1 MSNDFLKFFNEID
14 SSFEEEAARKDVGYK
29 FKIPV
34 FQLSSRDDDW
44 FMLSSDVASTLGFN
58 DSYLL
63 HLRNPILKLLPTT
76 DEEKN
81 YLCEL
86 GLIDHFTRSR
96 NATIV
101 YAWLAYFIF
110 GTKIVHGGRRSR
122 DDDISDHEDVC
133 NILSKQCNLKRPKNK
148 LKNLDE
154 ATLQHH
160 RLVSVRDYNARLK
173 VNRKEK
179 PYHYD
184 PHTNIVQ
191 LPNDTQSTYLNV
203 EFIPQHRMEPPGM
216 ITYIEEKPRDMIAKL
231 SEDILEIIP
240 SDIRAIIEKVKTDE
254 DAAEREKEL
263 KLYAAN
269 QYPLALMDNQIQQ
282 HIPIIGQKAIDN
294 FGEVKNH
301 LE

>member
-1 MSNDFLKFFNEID
+1 NGNGGSDSDGNKDQMDNLSIRDQFLKDQPTVRKETVDDEEMVIITLDNE
-14 SSFEEEAARKDVGYK
+14 SNKKGYK

-86 GLIDHFTRSR
+86 GLIDHFT
-96 NATIV
+96 
-101 YAWLAYFIF
+101 
-110 GTKIVHGGRRSR
+110 RRSR

-282 HIPIIGQKAIDN
+282 HIPM
-294 FGEVKNH
+294 
-301 LE
+301 